1 MLVDIRGKRV
11 VRGGVYKFAFFKG
24 GGLSFRAKNF
34 RGGYHNSRRRKSQ
47 ILTTPPLINTERSQ
61 MYTQRWEHAWRTRV

>member
-24 GGLSFRAKNF
+24 GGYRFARKILG
-34 RGGYHNSRRRKSQ
+34 GGYHNSRRRKCQ
-47 ILTTPPLINTERSQ
+47 ILTTPP
-61 MYTQRWEHAWRTRV
+61 H